1 MSRSNHVWPNIIIF
15 LGLLATEK
23 CRSVA
28 TDDIAGLSER
38 EIVEALVRKW
48 APLVWLAP
56 NEKYLPGSVST
67 FLEHVHAE
75 KAKIVTVYPGNEI
88 SDVSELSHYPYNYD
102 NENELT
108 YYDPTVRQARNRNKR
123 NFRDPATSLD
133 LLFDLPIGN
142 ESKNWYLVTN
152 NEIEELI
159 ADKKSFI
166 YGQNPQNE
174 NVTIYA
180 VVSMC
185 RSASSTVGSPSLAAA
200 ASSTATAQPLPLSS
214 TVPLQP
220 PTTTFPTPP
229 AAALHHYSHI
239 ENEVVYNTIDRVG
252 YKRHPHI
259 SVHKNLFELQPELK
273 PDINKIEKSIRLI
286 RKRRRRGI
294 SVPEMPSNSNGNKEE
309 YTESPSVEFLEKI
322 IEGRAENED
331 DEDEDNFGNN
341 DNDSDD
347 WETITERRDDITIQ
361 NGEDS
366 NDYPHF
372 HVTYWMFY
380 PYSQG
385 KVICTVNLGPLGPW
399 PIPLLFGMCLGTKKE
414 FGSHIGDW
422 EHMSLFFR
430 GRKEPDEMYVSAH
443 DAGAFYS
450 YERLTGTFEYRS
462 QETRKGILQRP
473 TFPKTVITSG
483 NHPVLFAAEGSHGL
497 WTAPGKHKYVRVP
510 RLYDVNG
517 FGTPW
522 TTWKSVEVI
531 HENDSK
537 GRTALNPKWL
547 KFNGRWGNPKNRCH
561 PLKRFGLHICELTDG
576 PTGIPRKKP
585 HFKCKKR

>member
-1 MSRSNHVWPNIIIF
+1 MES
-15 LGLLATEK
+15 
-23 CRSVA
+23 
-28 TDDIAGLSER
+28 
-38 EIVEALVRKW
+38 LVRKW

-56 NEKYLPGSVST
+56 NEKYLPGAVAT

-88 SDVSELSHYPYNYD
+88 SDVSELNHYSYYYD

-108 YYDPTVRQARNRNKR
+108 YYDPAVRQAGSRNKR

-133 LLFDLPIGN
+133 RLFDLSIGN

-152 NEIEELI
+152 SDIEELI
-159 ADKKSFI
+159 NDKDSFI
-166 YGQNPQNE
+166 HGQNPQKE
-174 NVTIYA
+174 NVPIYA
-180 VVSMC
+180 VVSVC
-185 RSASSTVGSPSLAAA
+185 HSASSMMGTASVAAA
-200 ASSTATAQPLPLSS
+200 PTAATLEPAPLSS
-214 TVPLQP
+214 SVPLQS
-220 PTTTFPTPP
+220 PTTVYPTPP
-229 AAALHHYSHI
+229 TGPMHSFNHI
-239 ENEVVYNTIDRVG
+239 ENEVVYNTIDRIG
-252 YKRHPHI
+252 YKRP
-259 SVHKNLFELQPELK
+259 SYVPVHKNLFELQPELK
-273 PDINKIEKSIRLI
+273 PDINKVEKSIRLI
-286 RKRRRRGI
+286 RKRRKRGI
-294 SVPEMPSNSNGNKEE
+294 SILDMASFSSEESTEIPSSSNSR
-309 YTESPSVEFLEKI
+309 ESADDP
-322 IEGRAENED
+322 IEGRAETAD
-331 DEDEDNFGNN
+331 GDEDKNFVNN
-341 DNDSDD
+341 ESDSDD

-361 NGEDS
+361 RGEDS
-366 NDYPHF
+366 NEYPHF

-385 KVICTVNLGPLGPW
+385 KVICTINLGPLGPW
-399 PIPLLFGMCLGTKKE
+399 PIPLIFGMCLGSKKE
-414 FGSHIGDW
+414 FGSHVGDW

-450 YERLTGTFEYRS
+450 YERLTGTFEYRT

-522 TTWKSVEVI
+522 TTWKSVQII
-531 HENDSK
+531 HENDSR

-561 PLKRFGLHICELTDG
+561 PLKRFGLHICEITDG

-585 HFKCKKR
+585 HFKCKMR